1 MPVLSNPRW
10 ERFAQCIVQGLA
22 DRQGVYSQGRAYQAA
37 GYAAKDAG
45 KSGGSAEAAASRL
58 LKRVKP
64 VLDRVA
70 ELQSASARRKQVTI
84 ETIVD
89 ELDEARGI
97 AKDEKQTSAMVSA
110 TTTKAKILGLQIDR
124 SEVGKPGDFTSIS
137 TSDELASRML
147 LDAGASI
154 VTDDMKAMAI
164 AELERHA
171 RALAAIA
178 QGEPASD
185 VLPGSMNKRSSTLL
199 QLAKPLASQHNQA

>member
-1 MPVLSNPRW
+1 MPELANPRW
-10 ERFAQCIVQGLA
+10 ERFAQAIVAGLSDTQHNSQA
-22 DRQGVYSQGRAYQAA
+22 GAYRMAGYSAKPGNSSEVCASKLLRFAKGVAERIQELQAIAAKQAA
-37 GYAAKDAG
+37 K
-45 KSGGSAEAAASRL
+45 
-58 LKRVKP
+58 
-64 VLDRVA
+64 
-70 ELQSASARRKQVTI
+70 RKQVTI

-147 LDAGASI
+147 LDAGAAQ

-178 QGEPASD
+178 QGEPSSD
-185 VLPGSMNKRSSTLL
+185 QALPRTRL
-199 QLAKPLASQHNQA
+199 LAKPLSSLDNQS